1 MFAQTSQYHRQVSKG
16 FTAVKHVKNK
26 TRRKKTNL
34 EITEAEGWCDNDEEN
49 IQLDLRLVTFH
60 WNSQYEVQ
68 RDVDASEG
76 GNHYAEKPA

>member
-1 MFAQTSQYHRQVSKG
+1 M
-16 FTAVKHVKNK
+16 
-26 TRRKKTNL
+26 
-34 EITEAEGWCDNDEEN
+34 INDEEN

>member
-1 MFAQTSQYHRQVSKG
+1 ML
-16 FTAVKHVKNK
+16 K
-26 TRRKKTNL
+26 TRKKTNL
-34 EITEAEGWCDNDEEN
+34 EIREAEGWCDNDEEN

-68 RDVDASEG
+68 RDVYAWEG